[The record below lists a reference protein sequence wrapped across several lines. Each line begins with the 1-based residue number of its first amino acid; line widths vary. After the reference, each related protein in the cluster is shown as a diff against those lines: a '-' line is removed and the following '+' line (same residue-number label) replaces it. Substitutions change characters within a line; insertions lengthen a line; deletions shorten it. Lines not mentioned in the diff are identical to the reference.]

1 MSRAD
6 HLITVDQLAA
16 ERMSASPPVL
26 LDVRW
31 SLQQPD
37 GSGAFAAGHIPG
49 ALYVSLDDDLAGSS
63 DDAREG
69 RHPLP
74 SPSRFEQTVRSWGI
88 EAATPVVVYD
98 AGPGLGAARA
108 WWLLRWAGV
117 GNVRLLD
124 GGYAA
129 WTQAEHE
136 VEAGSAE
143 SAAAEV
149 PASAFEIRPG
159 QLPVTDADGIAE
171 LAGTGTVI
179 DARAPGRYAG
189 ESEPM
194 DARAGHIPGA
204 LSAPASGNLS
214 DGMFLEADGLKQRFA
229 ALGIDVEA
237 GSGTGEGG
245 QTPVGVY
252 CGSGVTACHNALA
265 LATLGIDSVLYAP
278 SWSGWSSDAQRPA
291 ATGFEQPV
299 DS

>member
-6 HLITVDQLAA
+6 HLITADRLAA

-37 GSGAFAAGHIPG
+37 GSAEFAAGHIPG
-49 ALYVSLDDDLAGSS
+49 ALYVSLDDDLTGVS
-63 DDAREG
+63 DDARDG

-74 SPSRFEQTVRSWGI
+74 SPTQFEQTVRGWGI
-88 EAATPVVVYD
+88 DAATPVVVYD

-129 WTQAEHE
+129 WTRADHE
-136 VEAGSAE
+136 VEAGSAAD
-143 SAAAEV
+143 AAAEV
-149 PASAFEIRPG
+149 SASAFEIKPG
-159 QLPVTDADGIAE
+159 QLPLTDADGIAE
-171 LAGTGTVI
+171 LAESGTVI
-179 DARAPGRYAG
+179 DARAEERYAG

-194 DARAGHIPGA
+194 DPRAGHIPGA
-204 LSAPASGNLS
+204 LSAPATGNLS
-214 DGMFLEADGLKQRFA
+214 DGMFLEEDGLKQRFA
-229 ALGIDVEA
+229 ALGIDVEN
-237 GSGTGEGG
+237 GSGGEGG
-245 QTPVGVY
+245 QEPVGVY

-265 LATLGIDSVLYAP
+265 LATLGVDAALYAP
-278 SWSGWSSDAQRPA
+278 SWSGWSSDENRPA
-291 ATGFEQPV
+291 ATGFEKPI